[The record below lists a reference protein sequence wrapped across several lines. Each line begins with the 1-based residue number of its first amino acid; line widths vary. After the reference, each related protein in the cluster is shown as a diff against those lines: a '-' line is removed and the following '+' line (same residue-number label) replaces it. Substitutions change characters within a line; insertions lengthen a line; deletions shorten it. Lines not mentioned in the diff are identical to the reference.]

1 MAAWLKGLTDEA
13 RSALKGE
20 ARAIQ
25 GFPFRVGRESR
36 VPGSAPASVGE
47 RRAGTAPQV
56 NDLYLIEVG
65 EVHDVSREHFQIEFE
80 EGRYF
85 IADRGSAC
93 GTLVD
98 GRKVGGDRRGE
109 RVEIHDHD
117 VIIVGTS
124 KSRFVFKFRIAEL
137 PSS

>member
-13 RSALKGE
+13 RRALKGE
-20 ARAIQ
+20 ARAIDD
-25 GFPFRVGRESR
+25 FPFRVGRDSR
-36 VPGSAPASVGE
+36 GPGSAPSGAGE

-56 NDLYLIEVG
+56 NDLYLVEAG
-65 EVHDVSREHFQIEFE
+65 ELHDVSREHFQIELE
-80 EGRYF
+80 DGRYF

-98 GRKVGGDRRGE
+98 GRKVGGDRKRE
-109 RVEIHDHD
+109 RVAIHDHD

-124 KSRFVFKFRIAEL
+124 KSPFVFKFRIG
-137 PSS
+137 